1 MVSLIGFKQEEVYKQ
16 ELLFWQFKCILTELN
31 IDDSIDLLKLRT
43 KSFLQP
49 IHIKYLEGIK
59 SSDKLANLYLNKI
72 NKIPYSD
79 NIELKLGIK
88 YGRIQFIF
96 RYITNNNINI
106 EQMCEYLGEFGSPN
120 LFKIYKHKYQN
131 DINKFTFIIND
142 LIFWSLFYDNSIM
155 WENIVNQEAY
165 FHLINTDYII
175 NKMND
180 ILPGKMK
187 CNGKKINKYEFKNNY
202 YVLLESRIR
211 GWCYNLLN

>member
-1 MVSLIGFKQEEVYKQ
+1 MVSLIGFKQDEILEQ
-16 ELLFWQFKCILTELN
+16 EILFWQFKCILTELN
-31 IDDSIDLLKLRT
+31 IDDNIDLIKT
-43 KSFLQP
+43 KTNSFLQP

-79 NIELKLGIK
+79 NIVLKLGIK

-106 EQMCEYLGEFGSPN
+106 EQMCEYLGEFGCTN
-120 LFKIYKHKYQN
+120 LFKIYKHKYQH
-131 DINKFTFIIND
+131 DINKLTFIIND

-155 WENIVNQEAY
+155 WENIINQEAY

-187 CNGKKINKYEFKNNY
+187 CNGKKINKYEYKNNY

-211 GWCYNLLN
+211 NWCYNLLN

>member
-1 MVSLIGFKQEEVYKQ
+1 MVSLIGFKQDEILEQ
-16 ELLFWQFKCILTELN
+16 EILFWQFKCILAELN
-31 IDDSIDLLKLRT
+31 IDDNIDLIKT
-43 KSFLQP
+43 KTNSFLQP

-72 NKIPYSD
+72 NTIPYSD

-120 LFKIYKHKYQN
+120 LFKIYKHKYQH
-131 DINKFTFIIND
+131 DINKLTFIIND

-155 WENIVNQEAY
+155 WENIINQEAY

-180 ILPGKMK
+180 ILPSKMK

-211 GWCYNLLN
+211 DWCYNLLN